1 MALKKRTR
9 IDSSDLGE
17 TGKHS
22 ATIRLTEISR
32 KLVKNH
38 PTLSASAL
46 VNVALDNYF
55 TFSLTLYI
63 IVHKA
68 SKRFHIGYYE
78 GHQCHDLK
86 WHYANGLGTGT
97 LGDMLRR
104 GGIGEYSLELLG
116 KYSNIQQLSL
126 SHYLYRHYYGRNMKP
141 YVSLNKD
148 DNVRLLVE
156 SYKNSKV

>member
-1 MALKKRTR
+1 MAKKREPK
-9 IDSSDLGE
+9 IDNSNLGE

-22 ATIRLTEISR
+22 VKIRLTETSR
-32 KLVKNH
+32 QLVKNH
-38 PTLSASAL
+38 PTLTASAL

-55 TFSLTLYI
+55 TFGLTLYI
-63 IVHKA
+63 IVHSA

-78 GHQCHDLK
+78 GHYCHDLK

-97 LGDMLRR
+97 LGDRLRR
-104 GGIGEYSLELLG
+104 DGFGEYRLELLG
-116 KYSNIQQLSL
+116 KFNNIQQLAL
-126 SHYLYRHYYGRNMKP
+126 AHYLYRHYYSRNMKP